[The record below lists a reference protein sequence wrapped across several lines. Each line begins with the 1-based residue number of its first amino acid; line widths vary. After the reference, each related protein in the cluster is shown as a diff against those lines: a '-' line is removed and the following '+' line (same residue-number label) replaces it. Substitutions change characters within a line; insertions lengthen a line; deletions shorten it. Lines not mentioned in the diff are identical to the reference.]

1 MSYDEMKDEYLQ
13 HSVCVAR
20 ASLADRFRSYLSEGR
35 KRSDAIFLSEIY
47 QDSKNSGLRDVMEE
61 A

>member
-1 MSYDEMKDEYLQ
+1 MKDEYLQ